1 MVERERVDSAHI
13 TPSAHYTGYV
23 WFRHRLAE
31 PAFAT
36 VFGRWVHGFVAP
48 INWGAQLGFGLNI
61 EDFLLQR
68 HLMIDARLTQAVERE
83 GVVQVVEMAC
93 GLSPRGRRFRQR
105 YPQLRY
111 LEADLPPM
119 AARKAALLREQGW
132 LVPEH
137 AVAAVDILAEDGERS
152 LAALFAGLDR
162 ERPLVVITEGL
173 VNYFQRPVI
182 EAFWS
187 RLATELKRFPQGT
200 YLTDLYPDLREHPR
214 YRQIRWGVGIIGR
227 LTRGSYPL
235 HYRNAAEIEAAFARC
250 GFASTLVLD
259 PQREGAALG
268 LPQGRL
274 PSLVRVIESRTA

>member
-1 MVERERVDSAHI
+1 
-13 TPSAHYTGYV
+13 
-23 WFRHRLAE
+23 
-31 PAFAT
+31 
-36 VFGRWVHGFVAP
+36 
-48 INWGAQLGFGLNI
+48 
-61 EDFLLQR
+61 
-68 HLMIDARLTQAVERE
+68 
-83 GVVQVVEMAC
+83 MAC

-132 LVPEH
+132 LGPEH

-227 LTRGSYPL
+227 LTREAIRCITAMPRKSRRPSP
-235 HYRNAAEIEAAFARC
+235 AAASPPPWCSTRSAKAPPWACRRDACRAWC
-250 GFASTLVLD
+250 G
-259 PQREGAALG
+259 
-268 LPQGRL
+268 
-274 PSLVRVIESRTA
+274 

>member
-93 GLSPRGRRFRQR
+93 GLSPR
-105 YPQLRY
+105 
-111 LEADLPPM
+111 
-119 AARKAALLREQGW
+119 
-132 LVPEH
+132 
-137 AVAAVDILAEDGERS
+137 
-152 LAALFAGLDR
+152 
-162 ERPLVVITEGL
+162 
-173 VNYFQRPVI
+173 
-182 EAFWS
+182 
-187 RLATELKRFPQGT
+187 
-200 YLTDLYPDLREHPR
+200 
-214 YRQIRWGVGIIGR
+214 
-227 LTRGSYPL
+227 
-235 HYRNAAEIEAAFARC
+235 
-250 GFASTLVLD
+250 
-259 PQREGAALG
+259 
-268 LPQGRL
+268 
-274 PSLVRVIESRTA
+274 

>member
-1 MVERERVDSAHI
+1 MTESVLD
-13 TPSAHYTGYV
+13 Y
-23 WFRHRLAE
+23 
-31 PAFAT
+31 
-36 VFGRWVHGFVAP
+36 
-48 INWGAQLGFGLNI
+48 
-61 EDFLLQR
+61 
-68 HLMIDARLTQAVERE
+68 M
-83 GVVQVVEMAC
+83 
-93 GLSPRGRRFRQR
+93 
-105 YPQLRY
+105 
-111 LEADLPPM
+111 
-119 AARKAALLREQGW
+119 
-132 LVPEH
+132 
-137 AVAAVDILAEDGERS
+137 ILAEDGERS

>member
-1 MVERERVDSAHI
+1 
-13 TPSAHYTGYV
+13 
-23 WFRHRLAE
+23 
-31 PAFAT
+31 
-36 VFGRWVHGFVAP
+36 
-48 INWGAQLGFGLNI
+48 
-61 EDFLLQR
+61 
-68 HLMIDARLTQAVERE
+68 
-83 GVVQVVEMAC
+83 
-93 GLSPRGRRFRQR
+93 
-105 YPQLRY
+105 
-111 LEADLPPM
+111 M

-132 LVPEH
+132 LGPEH

-214 YRQIRWGVGIIGR
+214 YRPDPLGSGDHRAADA
-227 LTRGSYPL
+227 GSYPL

-250 GFASTLVLD
+250 GFASSLVLD
-259 PQREGAALG
+259 PQREGAAPG
-268 LPQGRL
+268 LAAGTPAEPGAGDRKPHGIAPFRRPPLAARRRGGR
-274 PSLVRVIESRTA
+274 PVRRWPPDRSAGR

>member
-93 GLSPRGRRFRQR
+93 GLAARATLPATLSTVALPGGRPAADGRAQGGAASRAGLAGPGARGGGYGYPRRGRRAQPRR
-105 YPQLRY
+105 AVRR
-111 LEADLPPM
+111 
-119 AARKAALLREQGW
+119 ARSRA
-132 LVPEH
+132 
-137 AVAAVDILAEDGERS
+137 
-152 LAALFAGLDR
+152 
-162 ERPLVVITEGL
+162 PLVVITEGL

-187 RLATELKRFPQGT
+187 RLATELKRFPRAPT
-200 YLTDLYPDLREHPR
+200 
-214 YRQIRWGVGIIGR
+214 
-227 LTRGSYPL
+227 
-235 HYRNAAEIEAAFARC
+235 
-250 GFASTLVLD
+250 
-259 PQREGAALG
+259 
-268 LPQGRL
+268 
-274 PSLVRVIESRTA
+274 

>member
-132 LVPEH
+132 LGPEH
-137 AVAAVDILAEDGERS
+137 AVAAVDILAEDGERC
-152 LAALFAGLDR
+152 LA
-162 ERPLVVITEGL
+162 
-173 VNYFQRPVI
+173 
-182 EAFWS
+182 
-187 RLATELKRFPQGT
+187 
-200 YLTDLYPDLREHPR
+200 
-214 YRQIRWGVGIIGR
+214 
-227 LTRGSYPL
+227 
-235 HYRNAAEIEAAFARC
+235 
-250 GFASTLVLD
+250 
-259 PQREGAALG
+259 
-268 LPQGRL
+268 
-274 PSLVRVIESRTA
+274 